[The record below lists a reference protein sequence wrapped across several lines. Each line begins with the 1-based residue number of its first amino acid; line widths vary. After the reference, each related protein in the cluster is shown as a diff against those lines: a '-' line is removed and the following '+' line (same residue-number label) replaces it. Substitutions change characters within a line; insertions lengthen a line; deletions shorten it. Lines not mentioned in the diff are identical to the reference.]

1 MKFSGKCPVCG
12 EALHL
17 TRLAC
22 PACKAEFPC
31 DEALSP
37 CDCLPAEQAQFLQT
51 FLACRGNMKRVQ
63 ETLGI
68 SYPTASRRLDE
79 LLSSLGLDCHEE
91 KEEEPDMSLF
101 PTHSTDSVKA
111 SDLIRNKLYE
121 NGGKATVH
129 SLNGKAYVLRAGR
142 DGRSFLCTELPIK
155 PALTYEVFDVI
166 VDLLLRQ
173 GGSARK
179 GMGRN
184 SPLGEGNCTE
194 DTVVGAIG
202 MHYFKA
208 PVGKYVFD
216 PVFVLASVLD
226 WAGIARNERGYL
238 TLTADYLAKLRR

>member
-101 PTHSTDSVKA
+101 PIHSTDSVKA

-129 SLNGKAYVLRAGR
+129 SLNGKA
-142 DGRSFLCTELPIK
+142 
-155 PALTYEVFDVI
+155 
-166 VDLLLRQ
+166 
-173 GGSARK
+173 
-179 GMGRN
+179 
-184 SPLGEGNCTE
+184 
-194 DTVVGAIG
+194 
-202 MHYFKA
+202 
-208 PVGKYVFD
+208 
-216 PVFVLASVLD
+216 
-226 WAGIARNERGYL
+226 
-238 TLTADYLAKLRR
+238 